1 MATIIAK
8 GVVKRKPG
16 YLYFIDKNGNVAE
29 AQMKKG
35 GTKGAKRKAC
45 TTATPKKRKP
55 AAKKTATKKTATK
68 KATTMRKAT
77 AKKAA
82 PKRKVAAKKVVRKA
96 APKRKKFL
104 GIF

>member
-16 YLYFIDKNGNVAE
+16 YLYFVDKNGNVAE
-29 AQMKKG
+29 AKMKKG

-55 AAKKTATKKTATK
+55 AAKKTATKK
-68 KATTMRKAT
+68 ATTKRKVT

-104 GIF
+104 GIFKF